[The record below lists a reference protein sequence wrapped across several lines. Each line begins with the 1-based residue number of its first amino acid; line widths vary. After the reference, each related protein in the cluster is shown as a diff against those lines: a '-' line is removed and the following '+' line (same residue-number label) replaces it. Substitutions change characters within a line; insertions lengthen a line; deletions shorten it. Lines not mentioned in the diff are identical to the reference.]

1 MTTEKQN
8 QKGGSAEDIDSQK
21 AEATPQ
27 DSAETETGES
37 QENNEEPQNKNVTI
51 RFTEY
56 EELKTLAEE
65 RDEYLDRL
73 RRAVADK
80 MNLQE
85 RIKKTRRSAR
95 RDALRELARKV
106 VPFIDSLVRAREV
119 ARETEGAESI
129 SEGLAMTENEFYNI
143 LEDLGIKPM
152 EVIGQPFDPS
162 YHEAVYQQPTNE
174 VEPNTIVEEIQKGFL
189 LDGELLRPAQ
199 VAVSVAPPDE
209 Q

>member
-8 QKGGSAEDIDSQK
+8 QKGGSAEDIDTQK

-37 QENNEEPQNKNVTI
+37 QENNDEPQNKNVTI

-65 RDEYLDRL
+65 RDEYLERL